1 MILNNN
7 KKIKNFILYLKE
19 YNKCQIQQENLFQK
33 LFQSWLKHTCKVT
46 DIIFNASVKFLK
58 HEKKEKN
65 VETKNTFILC

>member
-33 LFQSWLKHTCKVT
+33 LFQS
-46 DIIFNASVKFLK
+46 
-58 HEKKEKN
+58 
-65 VETKNTFILC
+65 